1 MLNIPA
7 ISIRQPWAWFI
18 VNGWK
23 DIENRTWPLPQ
34 KYIGQRVYIHAGKHF
49 DPEEI
54 VEIFEDVKAE
64 GLKKEGAPHVSLNSL
79 KAQCGGI
86 VGTAIFSGCVQDSQS
101 PWASPEPGTFH
112 WQIAEA
118 SPVDFIPCLGKL
130 SFFTPVMHEAISSA
144 PKRTGQ
150 ATLF

>member
-18 VNGWK
+18 VQGWK
-23 DIENRTWPLPQ
+23 DIENRTWPLPE
-34 KYIGQRVYIHAGKHF
+34 KYIGKRVYIHAGKHF
-49 DPEEI
+49 DPHEI
-54 VEIFEDVKAE
+54 KEIFEDVKAA
-64 GLKKEGAPHVSLNSL
+64 GMRGRFAGRVSLNDI

-101 PWASPEPGTFH
+101 PWASREPGTFH

-118 SPVDFIPCLGKL
+118 SPVDLIPCLGKL
-130 SFFTPVMHEAISSA
+130 SFFNPVMQEAVSSA
-144 PKRTGQ
+144 PKRIWQ
-150 ATLF
+150 ASLI